1 MITALLKN
9 RSLSFIELWSK
20 LKTVHL
26 ASKSNMKHSTLKLK
40 LNPNFPQYNLTEK
53 EQKKLIKVL
62 KEMALEIGEKFD
74 L

>member
-20 LKTVHL
+20 LNKVHL

>member
-1 MITALLKN
+1 MKTENSQLEKLLIILDK
-9 RSLSFIELWSK
+9 WK
-20 LKTVHL
+20 LNKVHL

-53 EQKKLIKVL
+53 EQKKIIKVL
-62 KEMALEIGEKFD
+62 KQMALEIGEKFD